1 MFFTV
6 NSLEQLL
13 YGTPANR
20 YLCFS
25 MEHVC
30 MEFYNS
36 MVLGKNMKYF
46 ITNYDLAKYLTSL
59 TIIIDF
65 AEIFEILV

>member
-1 MFFTV
+1 
-6 NSLEQLL
+6 
-13 YGTPANR
+13 
-20 YLCFS
+20 
-25 MEHVC
+25 
-30 MEFYNS
+30 